1 VHRSPLVARSAG
13 PVRSKTNYVS
23 TKKVLTMKSSLLL
36 FALIALGVGWTI
48 HALYPSV
55 RQEAPDARAVSLP
68 APTGSGGRD
77 EPTTDDLVVLKHD
90 MALVKSDLG
99 SLRASLTSLAT
110 QVQSASLSRGEP
122 AEHIPHEEPQAID
135 SQAQDA
141 AAMEEDAM
149 LQETR
154 LEAIEATL
162 RGEAIDATW
171 AAQATDAIEQ
181 ALEDKALEGSV
192 LDALEC
198 RSTLCRVEVTH
209 PNPIARADFMLRFPM
224 KVGQVL
230 PSMTVRPIEG
240 DDGSSTSSIYLAR
253 EGHELPPLE
262 P

>member
-1 VHRSPLVARSAG
+1 
-13 PVRSKTNYVS
+13 
-23 TKKVLTMKSSLLL
+23 MKSSLLL
-36 FALIALGVGWTI
+36 FALIALGLGWTI

-55 RQEAPDARAVSLP
+55 HQEAPDARAGSP
-68 APTGSGGRD
+68 PPPTGSGGRD

-90 MALVKSDLG
+90 MTLVKSDLA

-110 QVQSASLSRGEP
+110 QVQSASLRRGEP

-135 SQAQDA
+135 SQAQDV
-141 AAMEEDAM
+141 AAMEEDAK
-149 LQETR
+149 LQEETR

-181 ALEDKALEGSV
+181 TLEDKALEGSV
-192 LDALEC
+192 LHALEC

-209 PNPIARADFMLRFPM
+209 PNPTARADFMLRFPM
-224 KVGQVL
+224 AVGLVL

-240 DDGSSTSSIYLAR
+240 DDGSSTSSIYLTR